1 MRLQRTAPDDPLAA
15 LERAVVV
22 LRGMAYE
29 HRLHILVLLLDGEQT
44 PASLAEAIAAEPTAI
59 AHHLRYLRAAR
70 LIRRRRS
77 GRQAIYTLYSEA
89 TRGLI
94 AEVLRYAH
102 SAERQSD

>member
-1 MRLQRTAPDDPLAA
+1 MRSTRAHDPVAA

-70 LIRRRRS
+70 LIKRRRS
-77 GRQAIYTLYSEA
+77 GRQAVYTLYSEA

-102 SAERQSD
+102 STAGPTD